1 MTRQSSSGA
10 RGVDR
15 DFRGQAVPEQSALVG
30 DLRPDPHVPFS
41 HQADSRIDVNQ
52 SPRKR
57 GLLELTG
64 QDARSVIV
72 VDQLDTDVLSGPET
86 SGLGQKT
93 TIGMIQ
99 MIPRILYGG
108 LSAVMDNLT
117 SRVTLLN
124 TVSFWQVV
132 QKKKTI
138 QGLSTAE
145 MI

>member
-1 MTRQSSSGA
+1 MYTIFDQKLLKFARILKLMNSGTLGGFTVRITGMKAGIALTTSDKAMTSSTL
-10 RGVDR
+10 
-15 DFRGQAVPEQSALVG
+15 QM
-30 DLRPDPHVPFS
+30 
-41 HQADSRIDVNQ
+41 
-52 SPRKR
+52 
-57 GLLELTG
+57 
-64 QDARSVIV
+64 
-72 VDQLDTDVLSGPET
+72 ET

-117 SRVTLLN
+117 SRVTFLN

-132 QKKKTI
+132 LKKWMI
-138 QGLSTAE
+138 QGIHQHSHVG